1 MRCIVPFV
9 LFKRRKS
16 LRGNQRVFAAVNFVI
31 AAELGRALLDAVE
44 VFVKVAAPALA
55 LKDAA
60 RDIGAVVGHALEIG
74 Q

>member
-9 LFKRRKS
+9 LFKKRKS

-44 VFVKVAAPALA
+44 VFVKVQAPMLS
-55 LKDAA
+55 LEDAA
-60 RDIGAVVGHALEIG
+60 RDIGAMIGHALEVG
-74 Q
+74 